1 MKWKKSKGMGLN
13 PFYKRAK
20 NQTDGLIDNESE
32 EKITEEGLKKF
43 ICKIIPK
50 RNIVDCVVWG
60 NCG

>member
-1 MKWKKSKGMGLN
+1 MKWKKSKGMGFN

-32 EKITEEGLKKF
+32 EKITEEGLKNSSAKLF
-43 ICKIIPK
+43 PK
-50 RNIVDCVVWG
+50 GTLFVWC